1 MLVLGEHEL
10 GRFAPL
16 GRVFPAVL
24 DQAARVAVD
33 LHRKSK
39 IDKHLDFIMKKMHGM
54 DKP

>member
-1 MLVLGEHEL
+1 MLGEHEL
-10 GRFAPL
+10 GCFAPL

-33 LHRKSK
+33 LHGKSK
-39 IDKHLDFIMKKMHGM
+39 IDKHLDFMTDDMHGM